1 MSTIDKQLA
10 FLSSPAFLEY
20 SNTKSRKQIKK
31 VFDTLRS
38 FLPADKHSLWPK
50 ELRRKAV
57 SGWLAHIVI
66 AFNGTMGASATFGWA
81 VERFLKDIKSWT
93 GGLDQT
99 HRYIFEAIVNNRFLQ
114 GNDKNRYFETA
125 DLMAI
130 LSVNTA
136 WPVIRYNGMDYAVSG
151 EDLRRLIA
159 EMKAYNSR
167 AQLAKISQI
176 DEWNGTFY
184 VLTFVIDAGI
194 SFHLLTAPTL
204 CNQQ

>member
-10 FLSSPAFLEY
+10 FLSSLSFQSF
-20 SNTKSRKQIKK
+20 SNEKSRKEFRII
-31 VFDTLRS
+31 FETLRKY
-38 FLPADKHSLWPK
+38 LPADKRSLWPK
-50 ELRRKAV
+50 ELRKKTAP
-57 SGWLAHIVI
+57 GWGRATVV
-66 AFNGTMGASATFGWA
+66 AFSGTMGASATFGWA
-81 VERFLKDIKSWT
+81 VEPFLKDIKSWV
-93 GGLDQT
+93 GGLDKT
-99 HRYIFEAIVNNRFLQ
+99 HRDIFEAIVNNRFLPD
-114 GNDKNRYFETA
+114 NDKNRPFDAA

-136 WPVIRYNGMDYAVSG
+136 WPVIRYDGIDYAVCG

-167 AQLAKISQI
+167 TQLAKVSQI

-184 VLTFVIDAGI
+184 VLTFVIDRGI

-204 CNQQ
+204 RN